1 MSTCT
6 QGGSRRS
13 SKVRHIR
20 HKAKFFHR
28 LLLPHTPIMSS
39 TATHFARA
47 PAGKSFLMHTEYPV
61 NPDKARVQRILSTG
75 DLVSA

>member
-1 MSTCT
+1 
-6 QGGSRRS
+6 
-13 SKVRHIR
+13 
-20 HKAKFFHR
+20 
-28 LLLPHTPIMSS
+28 MSS